1 MSHKYQHVKNLHD
14 LDNELELAKVRKRI
28 LKEEIGKNLN
38 TLTSNFSDGF
48 GLFTGV
54 SALLPFGLPF
64 GIGKSKSASKAGLIS
79 KVLRFSTKIGGI
91 MALIKMIR
99 KKN

>member
-14 LDNELELAKVRKRI
+14 LNNELELAKVRKRI

-38 TLTSNFSDGF
+38 TLKSNFSDGF
-48 GLFTGV
+48 GIFTGV

-64 GIGKSKSASKAGLIS
+64 GIGKSKTASKVGLIS
-79 KVLRFSTKIGGI
+79 KVFGLSTKIGGV
-91 MALIKMIR
+91 MALFKMLKR
-99 KKN
+99 KK